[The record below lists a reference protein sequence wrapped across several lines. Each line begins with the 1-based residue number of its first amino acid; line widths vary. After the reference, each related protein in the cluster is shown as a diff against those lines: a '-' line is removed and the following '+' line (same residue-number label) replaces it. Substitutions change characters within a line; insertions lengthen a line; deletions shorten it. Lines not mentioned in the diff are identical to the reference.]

1 MTGRCL
7 VEIEFDQLDS
17 TKTTNEIAGEIEN
30 KIKELF
36 NVEYAEIIDIDTY
49 LEQGEP
55 GWDEQGGIFKLC
67 PQKKSLTDLHV
78 IQIMYIDLLLKNL
91 VVTVGIKYTEVF

>member
-17 TKTTNEIAGEIEN
+17 TKTTNEIAEEIEN

-36 NVEYAEIIDIDTY
+36 NVEYAEIIDIYTY
-49 LEQGEP
+49 SEPGEP
-55 GWDEQGGIFKLC
+55 GWDE
-67 PQKKSLTDLHV
+67 
-78 IQIMYIDLLLKNL
+78 
-91 VVTVGIKYTEVF
+91 

>member
-49 LEQGEP
+49 LEPGEP
-55 GWDEQGGIFKLC
+55 GWDE
-67 PQKKSLTDLHV
+67 
-78 IQIMYIDLLLKNL
+78 
-91 VVTVGIKYTEVF
+91 